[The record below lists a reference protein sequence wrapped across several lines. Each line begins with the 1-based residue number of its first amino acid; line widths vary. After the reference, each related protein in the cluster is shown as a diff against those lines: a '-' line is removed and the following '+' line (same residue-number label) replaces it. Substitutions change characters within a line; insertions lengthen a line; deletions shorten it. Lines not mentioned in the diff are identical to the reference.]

1 MSLPVVEVICAP
13 ATEAFRANPRS
24 LPLVAPTFDILKK
37 VDGQIR
43 SYYGLEHEDSSLAY
57 TLVAWESLGHHHEL
71 MIDEVAYPPLVDAIQ
86 KIIDPFKL
94 KMFHCAF
101 TSEPYRALEAPV
113 TELATFTLHAGQSKD
128 AMEGLV
134 DNLSNAMNAA
144 PRESGV
150 VHSAW
155 GPTIEH
161 NDMVALFIGWT
172 SVEAHRNFVS
182 THQATANI
190 INNLRNISTIKVVHI
205 PLSCYP

>member
-43 SYYGLEHEDSSLAY
+43 SYYGLQHEDSSLAY

-71 MIDEVAYPPLVDAIQ
+71 MNDEVAYPPLVDVIQ

-101 TSEPYRALEAPV
+101 TSEPYKALQAPV
-113 TELATFTLHAGQSKD
+113 TELATFTLNPGQSKD
-128 AMEGLV
+128 ALEGLV
-134 DNLSNAMNAA
+134 EDLSQAMNAA
-144 PRESGV
+144 PRDSGV
-150 VHSAW
+150 VHAAW

-161 NDMVALFIGWT
+161 DDMVALFVGWT
-172 SVEAHRNFVS
+172 SIEAHWNLVK
-182 THQATANI
+182 TDQTIVNLV
-190 INNLRNISTIKVVHI
+190 NNLRNISTIKVVHI
-205 PLSCYP
+205 PMSYYP